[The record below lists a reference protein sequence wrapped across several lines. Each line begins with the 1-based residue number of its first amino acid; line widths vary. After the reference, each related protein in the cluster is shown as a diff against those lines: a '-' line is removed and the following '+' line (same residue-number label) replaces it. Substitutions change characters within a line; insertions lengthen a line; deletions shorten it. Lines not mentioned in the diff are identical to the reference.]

1 MKYSHVKV
9 PLIMQMEY
17 VECGAASLAMILA
30 YHGKYVPLEQVR
42 RDCGVSRDGSKASN
56 LMTAAE
62 NYGLVAEGYRWSVE
76 SVMTKAHIPCI
87 IHWNMAHFVV
97 LRGFGKNKAYLND
110 PGLGEI
116 TVSMEE
122 FNRSFT
128 GIVLEFRP
136 GENFV
141 RDGKMPTVGGY
152 LRTKAAQYRSGL
164 VFLALDALAVALIG
178 LMTPVYQRI
187 FTDVMLNS
195 KQEWEKQFFLTL
207 LLLGVLELV
216 SDILREMHI
225 YRIQGNMA
233 MRSNTGF
240 FRHLLNLPTEFYQ
253 QRSVGDLISRLTMN
267 STIAELLVRKI
278 TPVAIQLVMV
288 LIYFGALFSLS
299 PVAAFLGAFAL
310 AGNILTT
317 WFLARFTLQSQQRR
331 MNSQMR
337 MDAAM
342 ISGIDMIETIKSS
355 GVANGYFS
363 RWAGQQADVNAG
375 RTREN
380 SITVWM
386 TGLATFMLD
395 LTNALVLSVAAWS
408 IIHGYTTVGLILVLQ
423 TLIQKLTAPA
433 QDLSQVSKNTREL
446 ATSIQKVEDVM
457 NYAEDEAFPVRTLPE
472 GDKIQP
478 LDGGIAFEH
487 VTFGYSRVAPPLLD
501 DFSFAVQPGQRI
513 AVVGA
518 SGSGKSTVAKLL
530 TGTVLPW
537 SGEVLFDGVNRR
549 DIPRPVIVASLASVD
564 QDIFQITGTVRENI
578 SFFDNA
584 VPFDDVMQAAKDACI
599 HEDILQLDGGYEA
612 KVAEGGLNFSGGQ
625 RQRLEIAR
633 ALAKNPSILVL
644 DEATSALDPV
654 TEQIVLENIHRRG
667 CACFIVA
674 HRLSTIRDADEI
686 IVLDQGKVA
695 ERGTHEEMISHDGP
709 YRRLLSDS
717 IQAGASVSTD

>member
-152 LRTKAAQYRSGL
+152 LRSKAAQYRSGL

-216 SDILREMHI
+216 SDLLRETHI

-537 SGEVLFDGVNRR
+537 SGEVLFDGRMR
-549 DIPRPVIVASLASVD
+549 ASIPKMQFTDAVAIVSQESTLFED
-564 QDIFQITGTVRENI
+564 TVSNNI
-578 SFFDNA
+578 RMWDTKLSSTA
-584 VPFDDVMQAAKDACI
+584 VVQAAREACI
-599 HEDILQLDGGYEA
+599 HDDILMLPGGYDY
-612 KVAEGGLNFSGGQ
+612 VVRSGGKNFSGGQ
-625 RQRLEIAR
+625 CQRITIAR
-633 ALAKNPSILVL
+633 ALARNPKVLIL
-644 DEATSALDPV
+644 DEATSALDAK
-654 TEQIVLENIHRRG
+654 TEHVIMENIKARKLT
-667 CACFIVA
+667 AVIVA
-674 HRLSTIRDADEI
+674 HRLSTVRDCDCI
-686 IVLDQGKVA
+686 LVLDNGKIA
-695 ERGTHEEMISHDGP
+695 EQGTHDELMKLRGK
-709 YRRLLSDS
+709 YYTL
-717 IQAGASVSTD
+717 VSSQ

>member
-152 LRTKAAQYRSGL
+152 LRAKAAQYRSGL

-216 SDILREMHI
+216 SDLLRETHI

-537 SGEVLFDGVNRR
+537 SGEVLFDGRMR
-549 DIPRPVIVASLASVD
+549 ASIPKTQFTDAVAIVSQESTLFED
-564 QDIFQITGTVRENI
+564 TVSNNI
-578 SFFDNA
+578 RMWDTKLSSTA
-584 VPFDDVMQAAKDACI
+584 VVQAAREACI
-599 HEDILQLDGGYEA
+599 HDDILMLPGGYDY
-612 KVAEGGLNFSGGQ
+612 VVRSGGKNFSGGQ
-625 RQRLEIAR
+625 CQRITIAR
-633 ALAKNPSILVL
+633 ALARNPKVLIL
-644 DEATSALDPV
+644 DEATSALDAK
-654 TEQIVLENIHRRG
+654 TEHVIMENIKARKLT
-667 CACFIVA
+667 AVIVA
-674 HRLSTIRDADEI
+674 HRLSTVRDCDCI
-686 IVLDQGKVA
+686 LVLDNGKIA
-695 ERGTHEEMISHDGP
+695 EQGTHDELMKLRGK
-709 YRRLLSDS
+709 YYTL
-717 IQAGASVSTD
+717 VSSQ

>member
-152 LRTKAAQYRSGL
+152 LRAKAAQYRSGL

-216 SDILREMHI
+216 SDLLRETHI

-278 TPVAIQLVMV
+278 TPVAIQMVMV

-363 RWAGQQADVNAG
+363 RWAGQQAEVNAG

-472 GDKIQP
+472 EEGIQP

-501 DFSFAVQPGQRI
+501 DFSFTVQPGQRI

-537 SGEVLFDGVNRR
+537 SGEVLFDGRTR
-549 DIPRPVIVASLASVD
+549 ASIPKTLFTDAVAIVSQESTLFED
-564 QDIFQITGTVRENI
+564 TVSNNIRMWDTKLSSSAVVRAARE
-578 SFFDNA
+578 
-584 VPFDDVMQAAKDACI
+584 ACI
-599 HEDILQLDGGYEA
+599 HDDILMLPGGYDY
-612 KVAEGGLNFSGGQ
+612 VVRSGGKNFSGGQ
-625 RQRLEIAR
+625 CQRITIAR
-633 ALAKNPSILVL
+633 ALVRSPKVLIL
-644 DEATSALDPV
+644 DEATSALDAK
-654 TEQIVLENIHRRG
+654 TEHVIMENIKARKLT
-667 CACFIVA
+667 AVIVA
-674 HRLSTIRDADEI
+674 HRLSTVRDCDCI
-686 IVLDQGKVA
+686 LVLDNGKIA
-695 ERGTHEEMISHDGP
+695 EQGTHDELMKLRGK
-709 YRRLLSDS
+709 YYTL
-717 IQAGASVSTD
+717 VSSQ

>member
-136 GENFV
+136 GDNFV

-152 LRTKAAQYRSGL
+152 LRSKAAQYRSGL

-216 SDILREMHI
+216 SDLLRETHI

-253 QRSVGDLISRLTMN
+253 QRAVGDLISRLTMN

-380 SITVWM
+380 SITVWL

-472 GDKIQP
+472 EEEIQP
-478 LDGGIAFEH
+478 LAGGIAFEH

-501 DFSFAVQPGQRI
+501 DFSFTVQPGQRI

-537 SGEVLFDGVNRR
+537 SGEVLFDGRPR
-549 DIPRPVIVASLASVD
+549 ASIPKTLFTDAVAIVSQESTLFED
-564 QDIFQITGTVRENI
+564 TVSNNIRMWDTKRSSTAVVRAARE
-578 SFFDNA
+578 
-584 VPFDDVMQAAKDACI
+584 ACI
-599 HEDILQLDGGYEA
+599 HDDILMLPGGYDY
-612 KVAEGGLNFSGGQ
+612 VVRSGGKNFSGGQ
-625 RQRLEIAR
+625 CQRITIAR
-633 ALAKNPSILVL
+633 ALARNPKVLIL
-644 DEATSALDPV
+644 DEATSALDAK
-654 TEQIVLENIHRRG
+654 TEHVIMENIKARKLT
-667 CACFIVA
+667 AVIVA
-674 HRLSTIRDADEI
+674 HRLSTVRDCDSI
-686 IVLDQGKVA
+686 LVLDNGKIA
-695 ERGTHEEMISHDGP
+695 EQGTHDELMKLRGK
-709 YRRLLSDS
+709 YYTL
-717 IQAGASVSTD
+717 VSSQ

>member
-152 LRTKAAQYRSGL
+152 LRSKAAQYRSGL

-216 SDILREMHI
+216 SDLLRETHI

-537 SGEVLFDGVNRR
+537 SGEVLFDGRMR
-549 DIPRPVIVASLASVD
+549 ASIPKTQFTDAVAIVSQESTLFED
-564 QDIFQITGTVRENI
+564 TVSNNI
-578 SFFDNA
+578 RMWDTKLSSTA
-584 VPFDDVMQAAKDACI
+584 VVQAAREACI
-599 HEDILQLDGGYEA
+599 HDDILMLPGGYDY
-612 KVAEGGLNFSGGQ
+612 VVRSGGKNFSGGQ
-625 RQRLEIAR
+625 CQRITITR
-633 ALAKNPSILVL
+633 ALARNPKVLIL
-644 DEATSALDPV
+644 DEATSALDAK
-654 TEQIVLENIHRRG
+654 TEHVIMENIKARKLT
-667 CACFIVA
+667 AVIVA
-674 HRLSTIRDADEI
+674 HRLSTVRDCDCI
-686 IVLDQGKVA
+686 LVLDNGKIA
-695 ERGTHEEMISHDGP
+695 EQGTHDELMKLRGK
-709 YRRLLSDS
+709 YYTL
-717 IQAGASVSTD
+717 VSSQ

>member
-152 LRTKAAQYRSGL
+152 LRSKAAQYRSGL

-216 SDILREMHI
+216 SDILRETHI

-380 SITVWM
+380 SITVWL

-446 ATSIQKVEDVM
+446 ATS
-457 NYAEDEAFPVRTLPE
+457 
-472 GDKIQP
+472 
-478 LDGGIAFEH
+478 
-487 VTFGYSRVAPPLLD
+487 RVAPPLLD
-501 DFSFAVQPGQRI
+501 DFSFTVQPGQRI

-537 SGEVLFDGVNRR
+537 SGEVLFDGRPHAS
-549 DIPRPVIVASLASVD
+549 IPKTLFTDAVAIVSQESTLFED
-564 QDIFQITGTVRENI
+564 TVSNNI
-578 SFFDNA
+578 RMWDTKLSSTA
-584 VPFDDVMQAAKDACI
+584 VVQAAREACI
-599 HEDILQLDGGYEA
+599 HDDILMLPGGYDY
-612 KVAEGGLNFSGGQ
+612 VVRSGGRNFSGGQ
-625 RQRLEIAR
+625 CQRITIAR
-633 ALAKNPSILVL
+633 ALARNPKVLIL
-644 DEATSALDPV
+644 DEATSALDAK
-654 TEQIVLENIHRRG
+654 TEHVIMENIKARKLT
-667 CACFIVA
+667 AVIVA
-674 HRLSTIRDADEI
+674 HRLSTVRDCDSI
-686 IVLDQGKVA
+686 LVLDNGKIA
-695 ERGTHEEMISHDGP
+695 EQGTHDELMKLRGK
-709 YRRLLSDS
+709 YYTL
-717 IQAGASVSTD
+717 VSSQ

>member
-152 LRTKAAQYRSGL
+152 LRSKAAQYRSGL

-216 SDILREMHI
+216 SDLLRETHI

-537 SGEVLFDGVNRR
+537 SGEVLFDGRMR
-549 DIPRPVIVASLASVD
+549 ASIPKTQFTDAVAIVSQESTLFED
-564 QDIFQITGTVRENI
+564 TVSNNI
-578 SFFDNA
+578 RMWDTKLSSTA
-584 VPFDDVMQAAKDACI
+584 VVQAAREACI
-599 HEDILQLDGGYEA
+599 HDDILMLPGGYDY
-612 KVAEGGLNFSGGQ
+612 VVRSGGKNFSGGQ
-625 RQRLEIAR
+625 CQRITIAR
-633 ALAKNPSILVL
+633 ALARNPKVLIL
-644 DEATSALDPV
+644 DEATSVLDAK
-654 TEQIVLENIHRRG
+654 TEHVIMENIKARKLT
-667 CACFIVA
+667 AVIVA
-674 HRLSTIRDADEI
+674 HRLSTVRDCDCI
-686 IVLDQGKVA
+686 LVLDNGKIA
-695 ERGTHEEMISHDGP
+695 EQGTHDELMKLRGK
-709 YRRLLSDS
+709 YYTL
-717 IQAGASVSTD
+717 VSSQ

>member
-56 LMTAAE
+56 PMTAAE

-152 LRTKAAQYRSGL
+152 LRSKAAQYRSGL

-216 SDILREMHI
+216 SDILRETHI

-380 SITVWM
+380 SITVWL

-408 IIHGYTTVGLILVLQ
+408 IIQGYTTVGLILVLQ

-472 GDKIQP
+472 EEEIQP
-478 LDGGIAFEH
+478 LAGGIAFEH

-501 DFSFAVQPGQRI
+501 DFSFTVQPGQRI

-537 SGEVLFDGVNRR
+537 SGEVLFDGRPHAS
-549 DIPRPVIVASLASVD
+549 IPKTLFTDAVAIVSQESTLFED
-564 QDIFQITGTVRENI
+564 TVSNNI
-578 SFFDNA
+578 RMWDTKLSSTA
-584 VPFDDVMQAAKDACI
+584 VVQAAREACI
-599 HEDILQLDGGYEA
+599 HDDILMLPGGYDY
-612 KVAEGGLNFSGGQ
+612 VVRSGGRNFSGGQ
-625 RQRLEIAR
+625 CQRITIAR
-633 ALAKNPSILVL
+633 ALARNPKVLIL
-644 DEATSALDPV
+644 DEATSALDAK
-654 TEQIVLENIHRRG
+654 TEHVIMENIKARKLT
-667 CACFIVA
+667 AVIVA
-674 HRLSTIRDADEI
+674 HRLSTVRDCDSI
-686 IVLDQGKVA
+686 LVLDNGKIA
-695 ERGTHEEMISHDGP
+695 EQGTHDELMKLRGK
-709 YRRLLSDS
+709 YYTL
-717 IQAGASVSTD
+717 VSSQ

>member
-152 LRTKAAQYRSGL
+152 LRSKAAQYRSGL

-195 KQEWEKQFFLTL
+195 KQVWVRQFFLTL

-216 SDILREMHI
+216 SDLLRETHI

-278 TPVAIQLVMV
+278 TPVAIQMVMV
-288 LIYFGALFSLS
+288 LIYFIALFSLS

-317 WFLARFTLQSQQRR
+317 WFLARYTLQSQQRR

-363 RWAGQQADVNAG
+363 RWAGQQAEVNAG
-375 RTREN
+375 RTKEN
-380 SITVWM
+380 SITVWL

-457 NYAEDEAFPVRTLPE
+457 NYAEDGAFPVRTLPE
-472 GDKIQP
+472 GEEIQP

-501 DFSFAVQPGQRI
+501 DFSFTVQPGQRI

-537 SGEVLFDGVNRR
+537 SGEVLFDGRPR
-549 DIPRPVIVASLASVD
+549 ASIPKTLFADAVAIVSQESTLFED
-564 QDIFQITGTVRENI
+564 TVSNNIRMWDTKRSSTAVVRAARE
-578 SFFDNA
+578 
-584 VPFDDVMQAAKDACI
+584 ACI
-599 HEDILQLDGGYEA
+599 HDDILMLPGGYDY
-612 KVAEGGLNFSGGQ
+612 VVRSGGKNFSGGQ
-625 RQRLEIAR
+625 CQRITIAR
-633 ALAKNPSILVL
+633 ALARNPKVLIL
-644 DEATSALDPV
+644 DEATSALDAK
-654 TEQIVLENIHRRG
+654 TEHVIMENIKARKLT
-667 CACFIVA
+667 AVIVA
-674 HRLSTIRDADEI
+674 HRLSTVRDCDCI
-686 IVLDQGKVA
+686 LVLDNGKIA
-695 ERGTHEEMISHDGP
+695 EQGTHDELMKLRGK
-709 YRRLLSDS
+709 YYTL
-717 IQAGASVSTD
+717 VSSQ

>member
-152 LRTKAAQYRSGL
+152 LRAKAAQYRSGL

-216 SDILREMHI
+216 SDLLRETHI

-423 TLIQKLTAPA
+423 TLIQQLTAPA

-537 SGEVLFDGVNRR
+537 SGEVLFDGRMR
-549 DIPRPVIVASLASVD
+549 ASIPKTQFTDAVAIVSQESTLFED
-564 QDIFQITGTVRENI
+564 TVSNNI
-578 SFFDNA
+578 RMWDTKLSSTA
-584 VPFDDVMQAAKDACI
+584 VVQAAREACI
-599 HEDILQLDGGYEA
+599 HDDILMLPGGYDY
-612 KVAEGGLNFSGGQ
+612 VVRSGGKNFSGGQ
-625 RQRLEIAR
+625 CQRITIAR
-633 ALAKNPSILVL
+633 ALARNPKVLIL
-644 DEATSALDPV
+644 DEATSALDAK
-654 TEQIVLENIHRRG
+654 TEHVIMENIKARKLT
-667 CACFIVA
+667 AVIVA
-674 HRLSTIRDADEI
+674 HRLSTVRDCDCI
-686 IVLDQGKVA
+686 LVLDNGKIA
-695 ERGTHEEMISHDGP
+695 EQGTHDELMKLRGK
-709 YRRLLSDS
+709 YYTL
-717 IQAGASVSTD
+717 VSSQ

>member
-136 GENFV
+136 GDNFV

-152 LRTKAAQYRSGL
+152 LRSKAAQYRSGL

-216 SDILREMHI
+216 SDLLRETHI

-433 QDLSQVSKNTREL
+433 QQN
-446 ATSIQKVEDVM
+446 
-457 NYAEDEAFPVRTLPE
+457 
-472 GDKIQP
+472 
-478 LDGGIAFEH
+478 
-487 VTFGYSRVAPPLLD
+487 
-501 DFSFAVQPGQRI
+501 
-513 AVVGA
+513 
-518 SGSGKSTVAKLL
+518 KLL
-530 TGTVLPW
+530 WLVH
-537 SGEVLFDGVNRR
+537 
-549 DIPRPVIVASLASVD
+549 
-564 QDIFQITGTVRENI
+564 VR
-578 SFFDNA
+578 
-584 VPFDDVMQAAKDACI
+584 
-599 HEDILQLDGGYEA
+599 
-612 KVAEGGLNFSGGQ
+612 
-625 RQRLEIAR
+625 
-633 ALAKNPSILVL
+633 SILYGF
-644 DEATSALDPV
+644 
-654 TEQIVLENIHRRG
+654 H
-667 CACFIVA
+667 
-674 HRLSTIRDADEI
+674 
-686 IVLDQGKVA
+686 
-695 ERGTHEEMISHDGP
+695 
-709 YRRLLSDS
+709 
-717 IQAGASVSTD
+717 

>member
-152 LRTKAAQYRSGL
+152 LRAKAAQYRSGL

-216 SDILREMHI
+216 SDILRETHI

-299 PVAAFLGAFAL
+299 PMAAFLGAFAL

-472 GDKIQP
+472 EEEIQP

-487 VTFGYSRVAPPLLD
+487 VTFGYSRVTPPLLD

-537 SGEVLFDGVNRR
+537 SGEVLFDGRLR
-549 DIPRPVIVASLASVD
+549 ASIPKTQFTDAVAIVSQESTLFED
-564 QDIFQITGTVRENI
+564 TVSNNI
-578 SFFDNA
+578 RMWDTKLSSTA
-584 VPFDDVMQAAKDACI
+584 VVQAAREACI
-599 HEDILQLDGGYEA
+599 HDDILMLPGGYDY
-612 KVAEGGLNFSGGQ
+612 VVRSGGRNFSGGQ
-625 RQRLEIAR
+625 CQRITIAR
-633 ALAKNPSILVL
+633 ALARNPKVLIL
-644 DEATSALDPV
+644 DEATSALDAK
-654 TEQIVLENIHRRG
+654 TEHVIMENIKARKLT
-667 CACFIVA
+667 AVIVA
-674 HRLSTIRDADEI
+674 HRLSTVRDCDCI
-686 IVLDQGKVA
+686 LVLDNGKIA
-695 ERGTHEEMISHDGP
+695 EQGTHDELMKLRGK
-709 YRRLLSDS
+709 YYTL
-717 IQAGASVSTD
+717 VSSQ

>member
-152 LRTKAAQYRSGL
+152 LRAKAAQYRSGL

-216 SDILREMHI
+216 SDLLRETHI

-537 SGEVLFDGVNRR
+537 SGEVLFDGRMR
-549 DIPRPVIVASLASVD
+549 ASIPKTQFTDAVAIVSQESTLFED
-564 QDIFQITGTVRENI
+564 TVSNNI
-578 SFFDNA
+578 RMWDTKLSSTA
-584 VPFDDVMQAAKDACI
+584 VVQAAREACI
-599 HEDILQLDGGYEA
+599 HDDILMLPGGYDY
-612 KVAEGGLNFSGGQ
+612 VVRSGGRNFSGGQ
-625 RQRLEIAR
+625 CQRITIAR
-633 ALAKNPSILVL
+633 ALARNPKVLIL
-644 DEATSALDPV
+644 DEATSALDAK
-654 TEQIVLENIHRRG
+654 TEHVIMENIKARKLT
-667 CACFIVA
+667 AVIVA
-674 HRLSTIRDADEI
+674 HRLSTVRDCDSI
-686 IVLDQGKVA
+686 LVLDNGKIA
-695 ERGTHEEMISHDGP
+695 EQGTHDELMKLRGK
-709 YRRLLSDS
+709 YYTL
-717 IQAGASVSTD
+717 VSSQ

>member
-1 MKYSHVKV
+1 M
-9 PLIMQMEY
+9 
-17 VECGAASLAMILA
+17 
-30 YHGKYVPLEQVR
+30 
-42 RDCGVSRDGSKASN
+42 
-56 LMTAAE
+56 
-62 NYGLVAEGYRWSVE
+62 
-76 SVMTKAHIPCI
+76 
-87 IHWNMAHFVV
+87 
-97 LRGFGKNKAYLND
+97 
-110 PGLGEI
+110 
-116 TVSMEE
+116 
-122 FNRSFT
+122 
-128 GIVLEFRP
+128 
-136 GENFV
+136 
-141 RDGKMPTVGGY
+141 
-152 LRTKAAQYRSGL
+152 
-164 VFLALDALAVALIG
+164 
-178 LMTPVYQRI
+178 
-187 FTDVMLNS
+187 
-195 KQEWEKQFFLTL
+195 TL

-216 SDILREMHI
+216 ADLLREAHI

-537 SGEVLFDGVNRR
+537 SGEVLFDGRMR
-549 DIPRPVIVASLASVD
+549 ASIPKTQFTDAVAIVSQESTLFED
-564 QDIFQITGTVRENI
+564 TVSNNI
-578 SFFDNA
+578 RMWDTKLSSTA
-584 VPFDDVMQAAKDACI
+584 VVQAAREACI
-599 HEDILQLDGGYEA
+599 HDDILMLPGGYDY
-612 KVAEGGLNFSGGQ
+612 VVRSGGRNFSGGQ
-625 RQRLEIAR
+625 CQRITIAR
-633 ALAKNPSILVL
+633 ALARNPKVLIL
-644 DEATSALDPV
+644 DEATSALDAK
-654 TEQIVLENIHRRG
+654 TEHVIMENIKARKLT
-667 CACFIVA
+667 AVIVA
-674 HRLSTIRDADEI
+674 HRLSTVRDCDCI
-686 IVLDQGKVA
+686 LVLDNGKIA
-695 ERGTHEEMISHDGP
+695 EQGTHDELMKLRGK
-709 YRRLLSDS
+709 YYTL
-717 IQAGASVSTD
+717 VSSQ

>member
-30 YHGKYVPLEQVR
+30 YYGKYVPLEQVR
-42 RDCGVSRDGSKASN
+42 RDCGISRDGSKASN

-62 NYGLVAEGYRWSVE
+62 NYGLVAEGYRWSLE

-152 LRTKAAQYRSGL
+152 LRSKAAQYRSGL

-216 SDILREMHI
+216 SDMLRETHI

-253 QRSVGDLISRLTMN
+253 QRAVGDLISRLTMN

-380 SITVWM
+380 SITVWL

-537 SGEVLFDGVNRR
+537 SGEVLFDGRMR
-549 DIPRPVIVASLASVD
+549 ASIPKTQFTDAVAIVSQESTLFED
-564 QDIFQITGTVRENI
+564 TVSNNI
-578 SFFDNA
+578 RMWDTKLSSTA
-584 VPFDDVMQAAKDACI
+584 VVQAAREACI
-599 HEDILQLDGGYEA
+599 HDDILMLPGGYDY
-612 KVAEGGLNFSGGQ
+612 VVRSGGRNFSGGQ
-625 RQRLEIAR
+625 CQRITIAR
-633 ALAKNPSILVL
+633 ALARNPKVLIL
-644 DEATSALDPV
+644 DEATSALDAK
-654 TEQIVLENIHRRG
+654 TEHVIMENIKARKLT
-667 CACFIVA
+667 AVIVA
-674 HRLSTIRDADEI
+674 HRLSTVRDCDSI
-686 IVLDQGKVA
+686 LVLDNGKIA
-695 ERGTHEEMISHDGP
+695 EQGTHDELMKLRGK
-709 YRRLLSDS
+709 YYTL
-717 IQAGASVSTD
+717 VSSQ

>member
-152 LRTKAAQYRSGL
+152 LRAKAAQYRSGL

-216 SDILREMHI
+216 SDLLRETHI

-537 SGEVLFDGVNRR
+537 SGEVLFDGRMR
-549 DIPRPVIVASLASVD
+549 ASIPKTQFTDAVAIVSQESTLFED
-564 QDIFQITGTVRENI
+564 TVSNNI
-578 SFFDNA
+578 RMWDTKLSSTA
-584 VPFDDVMQAAKDACI
+584 VVQAAREACI
-599 HEDILQLDGGYEA
+599 HNDILMLPGGYDY
-612 KVAEGGLNFSGGQ
+612 VVRSGGKNFSGGQ
-625 RQRLEIAR
+625 CQRITIAR
-633 ALAKNPSILVL
+633 ALARNPKVLIL
-644 DEATSALDPV
+644 DEATSALDAK
-654 TEQIVLENIHRRG
+654 TEHVIMENIKARKLT
-667 CACFIVA
+667 AVIVA
-674 HRLSTIRDADEI
+674 HRLSTVRDCDCI
-686 IVLDQGKVA
+686 LVLDNGKIA
-695 ERGTHEEMISHDGP
+695 EQGTHDELMKLRGK
-709 YRRLLSDS
+709 YYTL
-717 IQAGASVSTD
+717 VSSQ

>member
-152 LRTKAAQYRSGL
+152 LRSKAAQYRSGL

-216 SDILREMHI
+216 SDLLRETHI

-253 QRSVGDLISRLTMN
+253 QRAVGDLISRLTMN

-380 SITVWM
+380 SITVWL

-537 SGEVLFDGVNRR
+537 SGEVLFDGRMR
-549 DIPRPVIVASLASVD
+549 ASIPKTQFTDAVAIVSQESTLFED
-564 QDIFQITGTVRENI
+564 TVSNNI
-578 SFFDNA
+578 RMWDTKLSSTA
-584 VPFDDVMQAAKDACI
+584 VVQAAREACI
-599 HEDILQLDGGYEA
+599 HDDILMLPGGYDY
-612 KVAEGGLNFSGGQ
+612 VVRSGGKNFSGGQ
-625 RQRLEIAR
+625 CQRITIAR
-633 ALAKNPSILVL
+633 ALARNPKVLIL
-644 DEATSALDPV
+644 DEATSALDAK
-654 TEQIVLENIHRRG
+654 TEHVIMENIKARKLT
-667 CACFIVA
+667 AVIVA
-674 HRLSTIRDADEI
+674 HRLSTVRDCDCI
-686 IVLDQGKVA
+686 LVLDNGKIA
-695 ERGTHEEMISHDGP
+695 EQGTHDELMKLRGK
-709 YRRLLSDS
+709 YYTL
-717 IQAGASVSTD
+717 VSSQ

>member
-152 LRTKAAQYRSGL
+152 LRSKAAQYRSGL

-216 SDILREMHI
+216 SDILRETHI

-380 SITVWM
+380 SITVWL

-472 GDKIQP
+472 EEEIQP

-501 DFSFAVQPGQRI
+501 DFSFTVQPGQRI

-537 SGEVLFDGVNRR
+537 SGEVLFDGRPHAS
-549 DIPRPVIVASLASVD
+549 IPKTLFTDAVAIVSQESTLFED
-564 QDIFQITGTVRENI
+564 TVSNNI
-578 SFFDNA
+578 RMWDTKLSSTA
-584 VPFDDVMQAAKDACI
+584 VVQAAREACI
-599 HEDILQLDGGYEA
+599 HDDILMLPGGYDY
-612 KVAEGGLNFSGGQ
+612 VVRSGGRNFSGGQ
-625 RQRLEIAR
+625 CQRITIAR
-633 ALAKNPSILVL
+633 ALARNPKVLIL
-644 DEATSALDPV
+644 DEATSALDAK
-654 TEQIVLENIHRRG
+654 TEHVIMENIKARKLT
-667 CACFIVA
+667 AVIVA
-674 HRLSTIRDADEI
+674 HRLSTVRDCDCI
-686 IVLDQGKVA
+686 LVLDNGKIA
-695 ERGTHEEMISHDGP
+695 EQGTHDELMKLRGK
-709 YRRLLSDS
+709 YYTL
-717 IQAGASVSTD
+717 VSSQ

>member
-152 LRTKAAQYRSGL
+152 LRSKAAQYRSGL

-216 SDILREMHI
+216 SDILRETHI

-537 SGEVLFDGVNRR
+537 SGEVLFDGRMR
-549 DIPRPVIVASLASVD
+549 ASIPKTQFTDAVAIVSQESTLFED
-564 QDIFQITGTVRENI
+564 TVSNNI
-578 SFFDNA
+578 RMWDTKLSSTA
-584 VPFDDVMQAAKDACI
+584 VVQAAREACI
-599 HEDILQLDGGYEA
+599 HDDILMLPGGYDY
-612 KVAEGGLNFSGGQ
+612 VVRSGGKNFSGGQ
-625 RQRLEIAR
+625 CQRITIAR
-633 ALAKNPSILVL
+633 ALARNPKVLIL
-644 DEATSALDPV
+644 DEATSALDAK
-654 TEQIVLENIHRRG
+654 TEHVIMENIKARKLT
-667 CACFIVA
+667 AVIVA
-674 HRLSTIRDADEI
+674 HRLSTVRDCDCI
-686 IVLDQGKVA
+686 LVLDNGKIA
-695 ERGTHEEMISHDGP
+695 EQGTHDELMKLRGK
-709 YRRLLSDS
+709 YYTL
-717 IQAGASVSTD
+717 VSSQ

>member
-152 LRTKAAQYRSGL
+152 LRSKAAQYRSGL

-216 SDILREMHI
+216 SDLLRETHI

-537 SGEVLFDGVNRR
+537 SGEVLFDGRMR
-549 DIPRPVIVASLASVD
+549 ASIPKTQFTDAVAIVSQESTLFED
-564 QDIFQITGTVRENI
+564 TVSNNI
-578 SFFDNA
+578 RMWDTKLSSTA
-584 VPFDDVMQAAKDACI
+584 VVQAAREACI
-599 HEDILQLDGGYEA
+599 HDDILMLPGGYDY
-612 KVAEGGLNFSGGQ
+612 VVRSGGKNFSGGQ
-625 RQRLEIAR
+625 CQRITIAR
-633 ALAKNPSILVL
+633 ALARNPKVLIL
-644 DEATSALDPV
+644 DEATSALDAK
-654 TEQIVLENIHRRG
+654 TEHVIMENIKARKLT
-667 CACFIVA
+667 AVIVA
-674 HRLSTIRDADEI
+674 HRLSTVRDCDCI
-686 IVLDQGKVA
+686 LVLDNGKIA
-695 ERGTHEEMISHDGP
+695 EQGTHDELMKLRGK
-709 YRRLLSDS
+709 YYTL
-717 IQAGASVSTD
+717 VSSQ

>member
-30 YHGKYVPLEQVR
+30 YYGKYVPLEQVR
-42 RDCGVSRDGSKASN
+42 RDCGISRDGSKASN

-62 NYGLVAEGYRWSVE
+62 NYGLVAEGYRWSLE

-116 TVSMEE
+116 TVSMDE

-141 RDGKMPTVGGY
+141 RDGKMPTVGSY

-164 VFLALDALAVALIG
+164 VFLALDALAVALVG

-195 KQEWEKQFFLTL
+195 KQAWQRQFFLTL

-216 SDILREMHI
+216 ADLLREAHI

-233 MRSNTGF
+233 IRSNTGF
-240 FRHLLNLPTEFYQ
+240 FGHLLNLPTEFYQ
-253 QRSVGDLISRLTMN
+253 QRAVGDLISRLTMN

-278 TPVAIQLVMV
+278 TPVAIQMVMV
-288 LIYFGALFSLS
+288 LIYFIALYSLS

-310 AGNILTT
+310 AGNIFIT
-317 WFLARFTLQSQQRR
+317 WFVARFTLQSQQQR

-363 RWAGQQADVNAG
+363 RWAGQQAEVNKG
-375 RTREN
+375 RTKEN
-380 SITVWM
+380 NITVWL
-386 TGLATFMLD
+386 TGLANFMLD

-408 IIHGYTTVGLILVLQ
+408 IIHGHTTVGLILVLQ
-423 TLIQKLTAPA
+423 TLIQKLTEPA
-433 QDLSQVSKNTREL
+433 KDLSQVSKNTREL

-457 NYAEDEAFPVRTLPE
+457 NYGEDEAFPVKTLPE
-472 GDKIQP
+472 GEEIQP

-501 DFSFAVQPGQRI
+501 DFSFTVQPGQRV

-537 SGEVLFDGVNRR
+537 SGEVLFDGRAR
-549 DIPRPVIVASLASVD
+549 GTIPKTQFADAVSIVS
-564 QDIFQITGTVRENI
+564 QDSTLFQDTVSNNIRMWDKKIRSTEVVRAARE
-578 SFFDNA
+578 
-584 VPFDDVMQAAKDACI
+584 ACI
-599 HEDILQLDGGYEA
+599 HDDILMLPGGYDY
-612 KVAEGGLNFSGGQ
+612 VVRSGGKNFSGGQ
-625 RQRLEIAR
+625 CQRITIAR
-633 ALAKNPSILVL
+633 ALARNPKVLIL
-644 DEATSALDPV
+644 DEATSALDAKIEHV
-654 TEQIVLENIHRRG
+654 IMENIKARKLT
-667 CACFIVA
+667 AIIVA
-674 HRLSTIRDADEI
+674 HRLSTVRDCDCI
-686 IVLDQGKVA
+686 LVLDNGKIAEQGTHDELMALQGKYYTLV
-695 ERGTHEEMISHDGP
+695 TS
-709 YRRLLSDS
+709 
-717 IQAGASVSTD
+717 Q

>member
-87 IHWNMAHFVV
+87 IHWNMAHSVV

-152 LRTKAAQYRSGL
+152 LRSKAAQYRSGL

-216 SDILREMHI
+216 SDLLRETHI

-537 SGEVLFDGVNRR
+537 SGEVLFDGRMR
-549 DIPRPVIVASLASVD
+549 ASIPKTQFTDAVAIVSQESTLFED
-564 QDIFQITGTVRENI
+564 TVSNNI
-578 SFFDNA
+578 RMWDTKLSSTA
-584 VPFDDVMQAAKDACI
+584 VVQAAREACI
-599 HEDILQLDGGYEA
+599 HDDILMLPGGYDY
-612 KVAEGGLNFSGGQ
+612 VVRSGGKNFSGGQ
-625 RQRLEIAR
+625 CQRITIAR
-633 ALAKNPSILVL
+633 ALARNPKVLIL
-644 DEATSALDPV
+644 DEATSALDAK
-654 TEQIVLENIHRRG
+654 TEHVIMENIKARKLT
-667 CACFIVA
+667 AVIVA
-674 HRLSTIRDADEI
+674 HRLSTVRDCDCI
-686 IVLDQGKVA
+686 LVLDNGKIA
-695 ERGTHEEMISHDGP
+695 EQGTHDELMKLRGK
-709 YRRLLSDS
+709 YYTL
-717 IQAGASVSTD
+717 VSSQ